1 MESPPGSANSRS
13 GNWSPGIS
21 MGICRFSWVLGIDYF
36 DSLQRAIDARIE
48 SGTPILGVGSRPES
62 GLHYS
67 NTLISPYW
75 GMFSVVVS
83 VTEI

>member
-1 MESPPGSANSRS
+1 
-13 GNWSPGIS
+13 
-21 MGICRFSWVLGIDYF
+21 MGTVMFSWLLGTGYF
-36 DSLQRAIDARIE
+36 ESLQRAIDARIE